1 MSNLVFTARRA
12 LNGRGGLR
20 VSVLAVACTLALTGC
35 LDSSSSSEPTVVPP
49 PSATTPPPVP
59 PYPDVASDYEFPAVT
74 SYAPG
79 EVSAEIRRTDFGIPY
94 ITSDSLEGIAYGTA
108 YAFAEDNIC
117 VLADQIVRFNSQRA
131 AYFGPDAVL
140 GSGDSGN
147 VINDFTYK
155 ALGIR
160 ALAEENVGNL
170 STQSQALLQG
180 YAAGYN
186 KYLSDTGVENIAP
199 PCAGGAW
206 VRPITNVDMLTYA
219 LGVALLPGAANFLQ
233 PLFIA
238 APPGEDFTPTP
249 TAGANFASKF
259 DASTVSMPDINPS
272 ELGSNGWALGSEMT
286 ASGQG
291 MLLANPHFPHVGN
304 QRFWRFGIE
313 IPGEMKVVGGS
324 LSGMPG
330 VVNIGYNEN
339 VAWTHTFSTAE
350 RFIVYQLELDPNDA
364 SGLTYLVDGEP
375 QQIEPETY
383 QIQVATGPDS
393 SITLEKTF
401 YHSSFGPLMTI
412 PGAFEWGMDLVGTTS
427 AFALHDANLPN
438 WDILDH
444 WLGLNLASDIDEV
457 ESLFGKYTGLIFN
470 NAMVVDKDGDAFF
483 TDGSSVPDLRPEVL
497 ETIRTSLPLLA
508 IRGQAPF
515 TLVPGNSEIFR
526 PLGKVPNERA
536 PRLRRNDFVQNS
548 NNSFW
553 LTNPDAPIVSN
564 DEFDYLLFG
573 PVNDQQTLRS
583 RMGQK
588 KLLESSGI
596 TLLELE
602 ETLLSNR
609 AFLGEELLPSL
620 LAACGAQGATP
631 VAVGE
636 ASVDVSEAC
645 AALAMWDGRMDKD
658 SVGAVV
664 FREFAEKFSRNPTW
678 AIPYNYQQP
687 LTTPTGLG
695 NNEAA
700 MRLLAQAVQTVEQA
714 GFSVMDPL
722 GDVQFVE
729 RSLPNGV
736 ASGNRL
742 PWGGANNIEGGF
754 NVFRSQGADDG
765 TLLPRHRYPSL
776 PGTQLA
782 PEGYHITSGSSWMF
796 VMEFTEEGPVGRG
809 LLTYSQSSDIRSP
822 HYIDQTEL
830 YSDMPQL
837 APIWFQREDIE
848 ANTISVLNIGAED
861 SGDR

>member
-1 MSNLVFTARRA
+1 MSNSVFKARTS
-12 LNGRGGLR
+12 LTGR
-20 VSVLAVACTLALTGC
+20 SVLRASALAIACSLALTGC
-35 LDSSSSSEPTVVPP
+35 LSSSSSDSEVIANPNPPEPP
-49 PSATTPPPVP
+49 PAP
-59 PYPDVASDYEFPAVT
+59 PYPPTQSDYEFPAVT

-79 EVSAEIRRTDFGIPY
+79 EVNAEIRRTDFGVPY

-108 YAFAEDNIC
+108 FAFAEDNIC
-117 VLADQIVRFNSQRA
+117 VLADQIVRFNSQRS
-131 AYFGPDAVL
+131 AYFGPDAVP

-160 ALAEENVGNL
+160 DLAEENIGNL

-186 KYLSDTGVENIAP
+186 KYLSETGVDNIAP

-206 VRPITNVDMLTYA
+206 VRPISDVDMLTYA

-238 APPGEDFTPTP
+238 APPGEDFAPTP
-249 TAGANFASKF
+249 MGATGYASNFSAS
-259 DASTVSMPDINPS
+259 SVSMPEVNPS

-313 IPGEMKVVGGS
+313 IPGELKVVGGS

-330 VVNIGYNEN
+330 VVNIGYNEDI
-339 VAWTHTFSTAE
+339 AWTHTFSTAE
-350 RFIVYQLELDPNDA
+350 RFIVYQLELDTSD
-364 SGLTYLVDGEP
+364 STGLTYLVDGEKH
-375 QQIEPETY
+375 QIEPETY

-393 SITLEKTF
+393 SIMLEKTF

-412 PGAFEWGMDLVGTTS
+412 PNSFEWGMDLVGTTS

-483 TDGSSVPDLRPEVL
+483 TDGSSVPDLRPEAL

-526 PLGKVPNERA
+526 PLGKVPHQRA

-553 LTNPDAPIVSN
+553 LTNPDSPIITN
-564 DEFDYLLFG
+564 DNVDYLLFG

-588 KLLESSGI
+588 KLMESNSI

-609 AFLGEELLPSL
+609 AYLGEELLPEL
-620 LAACGAQGATP
+620 LAACSAQGATP
-631 VAVGE
+631 VEVG
-636 ASVDVSEAC
+636 ANSVSVAEAC
-645 AALAMWDGRMDKD
+645 AALAMWDGRMDKN

-678 AIPYNYQQP
+678 AVPYNFQQP
-687 LTTPTGLG
+687 LTTPSGLG
-695 NNEAA
+695 SDSAA
-700 MRLLAQAVQTVEQA
+700 VRLLAEAVQTIEAA

-722 GDVQFVE
+722 GEVQFVE

-742 PWGGANNIEGGF
+742 PWGGANNVEGGF
-754 NVFRSQGADDG
+754 NVFRSQGAEDG

-776 PGTQLA
+776 PGTQLSE
-782 PEGYHITSGSSWMF
+782 EGYHITSGSSWMF
-796 VMEFTEEGPVGRG
+796 VMEFTEDGPVGRG

-822 HYIDQTEL
+822 HFIDQTEL

-837 APIWFQREDIE
+837 APIWFHRDDIE
-848 ANTISVLNIGAED
+848 ANTISVLNIGEEE
-861 SGDR
+861 